1 MISKEIVNTCDF
13 GSGSANNE
21 SQNEEDRGHDVVV
34 VCYTEDK
41 KKKFGLKRERER
53 VELVTGGKLAPSL
66 NTNPPL
72 LAALERKEKKNT
84 LRWFF
89 VLPSSLYFQKKCCTA
104 VRMSSGRSPSP
115 ILFLFVFSVAAVRL
129 SFSIFF
135 PIVIG
140 RRRRNFPLDIRRW
153 TDTAPFG
160 CLPISICR
168 PYLIFFFY

>member
-1 MISKEIVNTCDF
+1 MISNEIVNTCDF

-72 LAALERKEKKNT
+72 LAALERKEKKKT
-84 LRWFF
+84 RSGGFSFF
-89 VLPSSLYFQKKCCTA
+89 LLLFTSKK
-104 VRMSSGRSPSP
+104 
-115 ILFLFVFSVAAVRL
+115 SVA
-129 SFSIFF
+129 
-135 PIVIG
+135 
-140 RRRRNFPLDIRRW
+140 RR
-153 TDTAPFG
+153 
-160 CLPISICR
+160 
-168 PYLIFFFY
+168 

>member
-72 LAALERKEKKNT
+72 LAALERKEKKKHAQVVFRSSFFSLLPKKVLHGGENV
-84 LRWFF
+84 LRAIT
-89 VLPSSLYFQKKCCTA
+89 VPHS
-104 VRMSSGRSPSP
+104 
-115 ILFLFVFSVAAVRL
+115 L
-129 SFSIFF
+129 SFRLF
-135 PIVIG
+135 
-140 RRRRNFPLDIRRW
+140 
-153 TDTAPFG
+153 
-160 CLPISICR
+160 CCCC
-168 PYLIFFFY
+168 